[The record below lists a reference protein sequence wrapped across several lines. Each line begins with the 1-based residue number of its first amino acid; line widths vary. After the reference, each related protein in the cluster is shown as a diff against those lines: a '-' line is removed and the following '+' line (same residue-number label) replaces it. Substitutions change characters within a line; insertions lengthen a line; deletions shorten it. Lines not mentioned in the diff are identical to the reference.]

1 MTTFVTGIRRESELL
16 RHHTT
21 IPNMNVEK
29 KKKKAESEKNM
40 KEKVELSKISVLAA
54 AL

>member
-16 RHHTT
+16 RPHIT
-21 IPNMNVEK
+21 IPNMNVE
-29 KKKKAESEKNM
+29 ENEKHI
-40 KEKVELSKISVLAA
+40 EIKVELSKISVLAA